1 MKKLFWKFRYARRLK
16 KFLLVTWVQ
25 AFDSAESALEMV
37 DYDLTED
44 PHYLAY
50 EEYNACMQDAE

>member
-16 KFLLVTWVQ
+16 KLLLVTWAQ
-25 AFDSAESALEMV
+25 AFDSAEYALEMV

-44 PHYLAY
+44 PEDMAY
-50 EEYNACMQDAE
+50 EEYNACAQDA